1 MCAALIPLS
10 QNFISFNNSKLHTT
24 QDTTMR
30 WDDPRRNPYH
40 DPDTRTP
47 GWLLCLIAV
56 AVAIAVTAIAWVILY
71 LREVFSARP
80 LG

>member
-1 MCAALIPLS
+1 
-10 QNFISFNNSKLHTT
+10 
-24 QDTTMR
+24 MR

-56 AVAIAVTAIAWVILY
+56 GVAIAVTAIAWVILY
-71 LREVFSARP
+71 MREVFSARP

>member
-1 MCAALIPLS
+1 
-10 QNFISFNNSKLHTT
+10 
-24 QDTTMR
+24 MR
-30 WDDPRRNPYH
+30 WD

-47 GWLLCLIAV
+47 GWLLTLIAV
-56 AVAIAVTAIAWVILY
+56 IVAIAVTAIAWVILY

>member
-1 MCAALIPLS
+1 MARFRSANFDDTRKLKTIS
-10 QNFISFNNSKLHTT
+10 QIWNPA
-24 QDTTMR
+24 MR

-40 DPDTRTP
+40 NSDARPP

-56 AVAIAVTAIAWVILY
+56 GVALAVTVLGWVILY
-71 LREVFSARP
+71 LRDVFSARP

>member
-1 MCAALIPLS
+1 
-10 QNFISFNNSKLHTT
+10 
-24 QDTTMR
+24 MR

-40 DPDTRTP
+40 DPDTRPP